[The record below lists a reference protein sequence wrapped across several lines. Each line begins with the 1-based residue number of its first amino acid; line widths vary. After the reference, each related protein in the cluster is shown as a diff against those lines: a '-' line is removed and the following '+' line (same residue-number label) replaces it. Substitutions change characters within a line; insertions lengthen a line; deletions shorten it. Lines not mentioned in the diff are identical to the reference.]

1 MSWLVNANAVAEA
14 RLSRAPLEEKIMM
27 MRHPVSIKRAY
38 ALFGLLLG
46 ALPSAAIFLKLFGKH
61 SSSSEILLSGW
72 TLLFLLS
79 SILCG
84 LAGRFLGSKLSQTAE
99 FFERSSWSMMLFISP
114 MLGIV
119 WGASTGAFGG
129 VILFGVGS
137 IFGAIFAI
145 PVGLLAFML
154 FMPLHRLLSHG
165 GMIEAQHLWPL
176 ACGVTLTITSLIL
189 GL

>member
-1 MSWLVNANAVAEA
+1 MNWLVKANAAAEA
-14 RLSRAPLEEKIMM
+14 RSSRAPLEEKIMM
-27 MRHPVSIKRAY
+27 MRRPVSIERAY

-46 ALPSAAIFLKLFGKH
+46 ALPSASIFLKLFGRH

-72 TLLFLLS
+72 SWLFLLS
-79 SILCG
+79 SIACG
-84 LAGRFLGSKLSQTAE
+84 LAGRFIGSKLSSGAE
-99 FFERSSWSMMLFISP
+99 VAERGSWVRMLFNAPLIGALWGLCTGV
-114 MLGIV
+114 LG
-119 WGASTGAFGG
+119 GF
-129 VILFGVGS
+129 ILFYFGA

-145 PVGLLAFML
+145 PVGMLAFML

-176 ACGVTLTITSLIL
+176 ACGVTLTLTALIL